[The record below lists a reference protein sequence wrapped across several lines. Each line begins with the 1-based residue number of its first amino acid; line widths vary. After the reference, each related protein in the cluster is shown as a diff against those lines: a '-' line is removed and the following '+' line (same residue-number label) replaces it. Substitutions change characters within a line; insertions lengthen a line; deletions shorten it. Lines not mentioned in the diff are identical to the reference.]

1 MASHLYFCLI
11 LSFQTLLHESQQER
25 STMSDQLREEERQN
39 EANNQTISNLQRE
52 LQNLEQTANTQQ
64 KQLTQNTV
72 R

>member
-1 MASHLYFCLI
+1 
-11 LSFQTLLHESQQER
+11 
-25 STMSDQLREEERQN
+25 MSDQLREEERQN